1 MLDFLSC
8 AYLGLRH
15 ASSELSGWPALT
27 TGRPAAL
34 GGAAL
39 ADLAAR
45 ELAHLQGMED
55 GIAAASTLHLAVD
68 IFTLG
73 LPSDAELHWDA
84 HVYPVWRVA
93 LDLAR
98 RKTCMLLPP
107 HDPDALARR
116 LVVGG
121 GRPVLVTDSYCVEC
135 GRPAPLDAYLALLHR
150 HHGLLV
156 VDDTQ
161 GLGVFGAPGLEVFGD
176 GGRGIPAAQG
186 IAGDPA
192 LLLIASLAKAF
203 SAPMAV
209 LSGASALLAPLR
221 NGLSRLHSSP
231 PQSRQ

>member
-73 LPSDAELHWDA
+73 LPSDAELHWDG
-84 HVYPVWRVA
+84 
-93 LDLAR
+93 
-98 RKTCMLLPP
+98 TC
-107 HDPDALARR
+107 
-116 LVVGG
+116 
-121 GRPVLVTDSYCVEC
+121 
-135 GRPAPLDAYLALLHR
+135 
-150 HHGLLV
+150 
-156 VDDTQ
+156 
-161 GLGVFGAPGLEVFGD
+161 
-176 GGRGIPAAQG
+176 I
-186 IAGDPA
+186 
-192 LLLIASLAKAF
+192 
-203 SAPMAV
+203 
-209 LSGASALLAPLR
+209 LSGALRSIWLAARRVCSCHLTTRMPWPDAWWSAVGGRFL
-221 NGLSRLHSSP
+221 
-231 PQSRQ
+231 